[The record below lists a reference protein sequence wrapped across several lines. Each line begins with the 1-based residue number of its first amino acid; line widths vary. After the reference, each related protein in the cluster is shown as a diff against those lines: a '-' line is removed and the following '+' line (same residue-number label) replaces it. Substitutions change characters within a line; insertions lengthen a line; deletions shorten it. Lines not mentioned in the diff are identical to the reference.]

1 MKSSLSTF
9 LCSHMFWMNIL
20 RYNSILLSTEEVVV
34 AAAHAANR
42 GQKGELGNCTEII
55 SALGLNIVS
64 DFLPLILLTFL
75 IEKYQTFVFTTQ
87 ACQRKIKTQFRRNLL
102 TYLYRYIALVFSC
115 FLEIL
120 KWLYFIG
127 KIFRLCTSRHSQ
139 KIHFLDVNLQYCRRT

>member
-1 MKSSLSTF
+1 MNVLIRVVKGLLIVIPGALLCYWWFTYMLKSSPSTF

-34 AAAHAANR
+34 AAAHAASR

-102 TYLYRYIALVFSC
+102 TYLYRYIP
-115 FLEIL
+115 
-120 KWLYFIG
+120 
-127 KIFRLCTSRHSQ
+127 
-139 KIHFLDVNLQYCRRT
+139 